1 MSLDDLIA
9 TGRRF
14 ACIYADPPWT
24 FQSWTSGRWKGDGTV
39 FTPQKAPEYPTM
51 KIDQIAALP
60 VDRLAAKDCV
70 LFMWG
75 IWCMLPEAL
84 RVVDAWGFK
93 FKTCAFNWTKA
104 DVSQIDMFRDDADSQ
119 WGLGFW
125 VRQDSEYCLLA
136 TRGSPKR
143 KSASVKQSI
152 IERRRQHSRK
162 PDCVYGRI
170 ESLVDGPYLEM
181 FARSTRPGWEA
192 WGAEVGKFGQVA

>member
-1 MSLDDLIA
+1 VL
-9 TGRRF
+9 
-14 ACIYADPPWT
+14 
-24 FQSWTSGRWKGDGTV
+24 
-39 FTPQKAPEYPTM
+39 TPAKAPKYPTM
-51 KIDQIAALP
+51 KVDQIAALP
-60 VDRLAAKDCV
+60 VDKLAAKDCA

-93 FKTCAFNWTKA
+93 YKTCAFNWAKA

-152 IERRRQHSRK
+152 IERRR
-162 PDCVYGRI
+162 
-170 ESLVDGPYLEM
+170 
-181 FARSTRPGWEA
+181 
-192 WGAEVGKFGQVA
+192 